1 MENERIGIKNNKFQ
15 KLRIESNKW
24 IEIQLCK
31 NLQHINYSLPYE

>member
-1 MENERIGIKNNKFQ
+1 MKNERIRIKDNKLQ

-31 NLQHINYSLPYE
+31 NLQEINYSLPYE